1 MTFHLFHRRLISV
14 MLLFHPKLLL
24 SLPTSVLDTHTPT
37 RTHTHTHTHT
47 RSHTHTHAEAGQA
60 VMTLH
65 LFHRRLISVMLLF
78 HPKLLLSLPTSILDT
93 RTHTPTPTHNHAQR
107 KTRTHMHTRTHTL
120 THTHAEAGQAVMT
133 LHLFHRRLISVM
145 LLFHPKLLLS
155 LPTSILDTRTHT
167 RTTTHSAK
175 HAHTCTHAHT
185 HAHTHTC

>member
-78 HPKLLLSLPTSILDT
+78 HPKLLLSLPTSIL
-93 RTHTPTPTHNHAQR
+93 
-107 KTRTHMHTRTHTL
+107 
-120 THTHAEAGQAVMT
+120 
-133 LHLFHRRLISVM
+133 
-145 LLFHPKLLLS
+145 
-155 LPTSILDTRTHT
+155 
-167 RTTTHSAK
+167 
-175 HAHTCTHAHT
+175 HTCTHPHARTHT
-185 HAHTHTC
+185 AQNTRTHAHAHTHTRTCTHTHTHAPAHTHSIQGLIFCEVHL